1 MFGKAKTMNA
11 ASVSAPAQV
20 LPELPVLPR
29 PSQPHIREER
39 EHSMLA
45 DVGYDRG
52 RPIAEAMPV
61 APGGR
66 GDEDGGADDTGS
78 VAVRADAGKPRNN
91 ASSSRASSPRRHYRY
106 ILEFSDGQRVEVRS
120 RCVAGR
126 MAPAAGDG
134 YTSWVVLKDPT
145 QQTSRR
151 HFEFGVTSVGQVWV
165 MDCDSANGTWLDS
178 EETSIQ
184 LPKLVRSRMF
194 PGDTLR
200 FGGMHATLAAEPAD
214 G

>member
-1 MFGKAKTMNA
+1 MFDKSRTTSMMP
-11 ASVSAPAQV
+11 VSAPARV

-29 PSQPHIREER
+29 LSQPHIREER
-39 EHSMLA
+39 EHTMLA
-45 DVGYDRG
+45 DIGYDRG
-52 RPIAEAMPV
+52 RSAAEPISGIR
-61 APGGR
+61 GGR
-66 GDEDGGADDTGS
+66 EDEDGEADDTGS
-78 VAVRADAGKPRNN
+78 VAVRADMENPRGNA
-91 ASSSRASSPRRHYRY
+91 ASSKVSSPRRRYRY

-134 YTSWVVLKDPT
+134 YASWVVLKDPT

-178 EETSIQ
+178 DGTSIQ

-200 FGGMHATLAAEPAD
+200 FGGMHAILVAEPVSR
-214 G
+214 